1 MIKAN
6 IPRSSQT
13 NGKLTAADSIIEK
26 TIKTWKLFGIVIMS
40 KTYNY
45 PKTKEYDAV
54 NISRA

>member
-1 MIKAN
+1 MKIEIKHLLN
-6 IPRSSQT
+6 PEYPS
-13 NGKLTAADSIIEK
+13 GIEK